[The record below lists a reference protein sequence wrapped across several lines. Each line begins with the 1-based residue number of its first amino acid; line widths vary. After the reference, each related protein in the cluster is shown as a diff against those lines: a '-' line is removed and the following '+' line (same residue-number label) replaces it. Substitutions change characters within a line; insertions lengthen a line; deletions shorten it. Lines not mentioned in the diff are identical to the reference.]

1 MNEPAEDNQSTKR
14 ERRGFPRRKIS
25 IPIRYRSEND
35 EDHVGHVHDIS
46 NGGMFFESDTKHKA
60 GEKIQADLDLE
71 IYGKV
76 IWAHGNVVH
85 VSNRGAGVM
94 FTDFDR
100 LGIDE
105 IMDISTA
112 KSEHMK
118 QMTAQN
124 LMNAFGGESQAHM
137 RYLYFA
143 SQAEKEK
150 YQNVARLFRAVSH
163 AEYVHAG
170 DYYRQLKHLK
180 GGFMSCSMTAFGPGD
195 TKKNLDLAIMGET
208 YEINEVYPVY
218 IQVAKF
224 QDEKGALRSFEYCY
238 NCEKEH
244 RRLFEKAVKAVE
256 REMDVNLGNVVVC
269 NVCGFTIEGE
279 IPDKCPLC
287 NASKEKY
294 TAF

>member
-1 MNEPAEDNQSTKR
+1 MNQAANVDQSTKK
-14 ERRGFPRRKIS
+14 ERRGSLRKKIS
-25 IPIRYRSEND
+25 IPIRYRTEVGG
-35 EDHVGHVHDIS
+35 DHVGHVHDIS
-46 NGGMFFESDTKHKA
+46 NSGMYFESVIKHKI
-60 GEKIQADLDLE
+60 GEKIQSDLDLE

-76 IWAHGNVVH
+76 IWAHGNIVH
-85 VSNRGAGVM
+85 VTNRGVGVR

-105 IMDISTA
+105 IMDISVA

-124 LMNAFGGESQAHM
+124 LINAFGGESQAHM

-150 YQNVARLFRAVSH
+150 YQNVARLFRAISH

-180 GGFMSCSMTAFGPGD
+180 GGFMSCNMAAFGPGD

-208 YEINEVYPVY
+208 YEISEVYPAY

-224 QDEKGALRSFEYCY
+224 QDEKGALRSFEYSY
-238 NCEKEH
+238 NTEKEH
-244 RRLFEKAVKAVE
+244 KRLFEKAVRAIEKERDVE
-256 REMDVNLGNVVVC
+256 LGHVVVC
-269 NVCGFTIEGE
+269 NICGFTIEGE
-279 IPDKCPLC
+279 TPDKCPLC